1 MLSWVWLVTL
11 HVYVS
16 IKRRTT
22 TPPIKYFWICPCN
35 WNVICQNVQLHDAA
49 KKLQSLNYTILSLPP
64 PGGEDNTFKIA
75 YTYHDRC
82 ILCTLPHL

>member
-35 WNVICQNVQLHDAA
+35 SYSTGLKEEKQNDQTTQQFSHFLTSYLLLIKD
-49 KKLQSLNYTILSLPP
+49 
-64 PGGEDNTFKIA
+64 
-75 YTYHDRC
+75 
-82 ILCTLPHL
+82 